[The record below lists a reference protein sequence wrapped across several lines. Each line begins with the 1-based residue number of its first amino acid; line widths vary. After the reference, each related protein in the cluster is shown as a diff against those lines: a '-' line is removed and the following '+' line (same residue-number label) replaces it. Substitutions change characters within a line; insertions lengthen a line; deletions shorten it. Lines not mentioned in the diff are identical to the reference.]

1 MRKFCFKD
9 FVCTFDQNSKMVNQE
24 NIDKTQVILGVAQR
38 RFAQYG
44 FLKTSMTEIA
54 SDAGMSKASLYYY
67 FEDKDAIFK
76 EVIKNEQEGFISQ
89 IEKFI
94 HSEATASK
102 LLIIYVKKRLEY
114 FELFL
119 NLSKLNAESIKTVKP
134 IFNELSGKF
143 NEKEILLVSK
153 IISAGVRNGE
163 FEKANSKE
171 LATLFVR
178 LIQSLRSN
186 VILRSGIENIN
197 TIDFHQLMDNCIN
210 TAKIFGNG
218 IKRKK

>member
-94 HSEATASK
+94 HSEPTASK

>member
-9 FVCTFDQNSKMVNQE
+9 FVCTFDKNSKMVNQE
-24 NIDKTQVILGVAQR
+24 NIDKTLVILSVAQR

-54 SDAGMSKASLYYY
+54 SDAGISKASLYYY
-67 FEDKDAIFK
+67 FKDKDAIFK

-89 IEKFI
+89 IEKSI
-94 HSEATASK
+94 HSEPPASK
-102 LLIIYVKKRLEY
+102 LLVLYVKKRLEY

-153 IISAGVRNGE
+153 IISAGIRNGE
-163 FEKANSKE
+163 FEKANAKE

>member
-1 MRKFCFKD
+1 
-9 FVCTFDQNSKMVNQE
+9 MVNQE

-67 FEDKDAIFK
+67 FQDKDAIFK

-94 HSEATASK
+94 HSEPTASK

-134 IFNELSGKF
+134 IFNELSSKF

-197 TIDFHQLMDNCIN
+197 TIDFHQLMNNCIN

>member
-1 MRKFCFKD
+1 
-9 FVCTFDQNSKMVNQE
+9 MVNQE
-24 NIDKTQVILGVAQR
+24 NIDKTLVILSVAQR

-67 FEDKDAIFK
+67 FKDKDAIFK

-89 IEKFI
+89 IEKSI
-94 HSEATASK
+94 HSEPTASK
-102 LLIIYVKKRLEY
+102 LLVLYVKKRLEY

-153 IISAGVRNGE
+153 IISAGIRNGE
-163 FEKANSKE
+163 FEKANAKE

-197 TIDFHQLMDNCIN
+197 IIDFHQLMDNCID